1 MFRILV
7 INPGSTSTKL
17 AIFEDEI
24 EVLNETVRHSS
35 EELSPFGSIS
45 EQYGFRK
52 SVIEKFLNRSGYP
65 LSSFSAVIG
74 RGGLLKPIKGGVY
87 EIDSEMLSD
96 LKNAKYGEHASNLGA
111 LIAFQLA
118 KEVGIQSFIADPVV
132 VDELSDEARI
142 SGHPDIQRR
151 SVFHALNQKAIARQT
166 AQKIGKKY
174 EDSNIIVIHL
184 GGGISVGAH
193 KKGLVVDVNN
203 ALDGD
208 GPFTP
213 ERSGTV
219 PLTGLIELCF
229 SGKYDMNQ
237 VKKLLKGKGG
247 LVAYL
252 NTNDAQNVQK
262 MINSGD
268 EKARTVYSAMA
279 MQIAKWVGKM
289 STAMNFEV
297 DGIAITGGIA
307 YDNNFMVPW
316 IKERVEFIAPVFV
329 FPGGEEEKALAM
341 GALRILQGTE
351 TVKNY

>member
-1 MFRILV
+1 
-7 INPGSTSTKL
+7 
-17 AIFEDEI
+17 
-24 EVLNETVRHSS
+24 VLNETVRHSS

-52 SVIEKFLNRSGYP
+52 SVIEKFLNRSGYL